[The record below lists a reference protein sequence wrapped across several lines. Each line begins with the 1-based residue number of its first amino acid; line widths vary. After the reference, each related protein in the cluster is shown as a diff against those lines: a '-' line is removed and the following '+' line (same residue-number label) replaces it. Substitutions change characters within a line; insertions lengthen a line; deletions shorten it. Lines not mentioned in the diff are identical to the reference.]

1 MHANRL
7 TLIQRVFGRGQKVQS
22 ILAFYITFYNLFHQ
36 SALCDILGQA
46 FIHDIRPGPVLFVYA
61 VAFTLVVHHH

>member
-1 MHANRL
+1 MNRRK
-7 TLIQRVFGRGQKVQS
+7 LIR
-22 ILAFYITFYNLFHQ
+22 FHF
-36 SALCDILGQA
+36 ILGQA